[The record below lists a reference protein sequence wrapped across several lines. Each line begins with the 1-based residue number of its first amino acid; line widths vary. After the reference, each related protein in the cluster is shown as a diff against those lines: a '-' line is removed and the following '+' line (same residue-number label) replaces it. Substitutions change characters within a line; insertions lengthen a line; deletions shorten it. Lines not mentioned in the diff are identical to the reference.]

1 MCRKL
6 SIMADA
12 KVNEEKETSNFSD
25 KDKERLL
32 AEEGEQTQD
41 YVTTVNTNND
51 STMMWEAMING
62 LGKKLNLLAGTP
74 NTCITDFFTEAENTA
89 HSD

>member
-74 NTCITDFFTEAENTA
+74 NT
-89 HSD
+89 